1 MSTTYGTTF
10 TLWCTCAPRIAPS
23 TPGPS
28 RTCRRSWIL
37 ATSNGFLASRSVGRR
52 ARTSGRDAPRPL
64 TPARGRAHPRLR
76 RAGPQA
82 LSVNPEDVET
92 EQMDVKRLR
101 AEVSDTHGLVKELR
115 TQVLELRA
123 EANERLRR
131 SVRENY
137 RRQRVLSTAAA
148 AIGPSGMTVVK
159 GERDMPPLVV

>member
-1 MSTTYGTTF
+1 
-10 TLWCTCAPRIAPS
+10 
-23 TPGPS
+23 
-28 RTCRRSWIL
+28 
-37 ATSNGFLASRSVGRR
+37 
-52 ARTSGRDAPRPL
+52 
-64 TPARGRAHPRLR
+64 
-76 RAGPQA
+76 
-82 LSVNPEDVET
+82 
-92 EQMDVKRLR
+92 MDVKRLR

-137 RRQRVLSTAAA
+137 RRQRGLSTAAA